1 MPRRPG
7 TAGALLGLAGGLLM
21 AGSAALAPLLHDVP
35 DYAKVLLVVPFGVG
49 LLGLFCLGAPYEKHM
64 LVLGICGIA
73 LLILGNAG
81 VGSAVLSW
89 RGERVQATVTEVTR
103 QENRRAGSVS
113 YGCKVVDAE
122 GRTDWVRDG
131 GRCGRDSRPGDRYE
145 ILRDPDDL
153 VPATTTDPPITFAVL
168 VPVTGTLL
176 LLMSVS
182 GALAM
187 KRRVGDKEGKQGRK
201 PDRKQER
208 KQGRKP
214 SRSQDR
220 SEPRGTTGAATASRK
235 A

>member
-35 DYAKVLLVVPFGVG
+35 DYAKVLLAVPFGVG

-187 KRRVGDKEGKQGRK
+187 KRRVGDGGWKQ
-201 PDRKQER
+201 DRKRDR
-208 KQGRKP
+208 KRDRKP
-214 SRSQDR
+214 SRTQDR
-220 SEPRGTTGAATASRK
+220 SQPRDTTGAATASRK